1 MFPIKANAPH
11 QKADSR
17 NSRLKVTLNALITL
31 GIALSPFSLHAQS
44 SNQSPSGPPTDPG
57 LDLDGFGCQIAEAPD
72 CAARIRCVG
81 EGEILFKDNRG
92 VSEAVKVANQRARN
106 ELARFF
112 SEKRK
117 AEESLKQAQRTYQK
131 QGPEGERSERE
142 FGRLSEEVTTTSVE
156 AVLRGVVLIGRQIDL
171 QGGMAKVWVG
181 QTCRSRAVAEGRA
194 QPSARASGG
203 EAAPATGGPQIY
215 GGNPQ
220 STKRP
225 NLDRF

>member
-1 MFPIKANAPH
+1 MAPRPTGIPPRGPGR
-11 QKADSR
+11 QCTGTRGLAAIA
-17 NSRLKVTLNALITL
+17 VTALL
-31 GIALSPFSLHAQS
+31 LAPFVASAQ
-44 SNQSPSGPPTDPG
+44 NPPGPPTDPG
-57 LDLDGFGCQIAEAPD
+57 FDLDGFGCQVVEAPD

-81 EGEILFKDNRG
+81 EGEILFKDSRG

-142 FGRLSEEVTTTSVE
+142 FGRLTEEVTTSQVE
-156 AVLRGVVLIGRQIDL
+156 AVLRGVVLIGRQVDM

-181 QTCRSRAVAEGRA
+181 QSCRSRAVAEGRA
-194 QPSARASGG
+194 QPAGAADGGNPNASA
-203 EAAPATGGPQIY
+203 PTTGGPQIY

-220 STKRP
+220 STRRP